1 MGKDWLVMKEPRVEK
16 LVDELKNT
24 VDRLN
29 RLTAILENAG
39 VTYKLPRLQGKYE
52 ISDLWQKV
60 EY

>member
-1 MGKDWLVMKEPRVEK
+1 MKEPRVEK